1 MYRPVPRRPAEIA
14 FGVVSGLLLLGGT
27 TVTAGLSFVM
37 LFVPDGCGSSPM
49 SGQRVCDGTGYL
61 EVLAAPW
68 VSLVAAVLL
77 AGLGIALARRRG
89 RTPWPALFPAV
100 LVHLAGLGFVYTSV
114 RG

>member
-1 MYRPVPRRPAEIA
+1 MPRQPAEIA
-14 FGVVSGLLLLGGT
+14 LGVVSGLLLPGGT
-27 TVTAGLSFVM
+27 TVAAGLSFVM

-49 SGQRVCDGTGYL
+49 SGKRVCDGTGYL

-77 AGLGIALARRRG
+77 AGLAIALARRRG

-114 RG
+114 WG